1 MVAGSSVPA
10 APQVSSILASSD
22 ASAGDVPE
30 QRSKRKRGQRKR
42 KLENIKTGMCLPLDI
57 LVQV

>member
-1 MVAGSSVPA
+1 MVVGSSVPA

-30 QRSKRKRGQRKR
+30 KRSKRKKGQKKS
-42 KLENIKTGMCLPLDI
+42 KLENIKTGMYLPLDI
-57 LVQV
+57 LVQL